1 MDVVDTDTLR
11 GSSPSNW
18 KRRMVLRV
26 VEGGS
31 SAVRSGDLVGDAW
44 VVWDAAAST
53 PPTDLTGVH
62 SNGGWDRVP
71 DIEIAAVVA
80 DGSRIEAT
88 HTQMVTKGDL
98 RPWNGVDMWS
108 RG

>member
-1 MDVVDTDTLR
+1 MVVFCSVYRWATGTYMDVVDTDTLR

-44 VVWDAAAST
+44 FVWDAAASA
-53 PPTDLTGVH
+53 PPTDLTGKH
-62 SNGGWDRVP
+62 NRRGRDRVAG
-71 DIEIAAVVA
+71 IEIATVVA
-80 DGSRIEAT
+80 DGSPVEAIE
-88 HTQMVTKGDL
+88 
-98 RPWNGVDMWS
+98 
-108 RG
+108 